1 MRSGYSVGGGTSDTK
16 EHHSFLYCSSAAVNA
31 GTIETLLGL

>member
-1 MRSGYSVGGGTSDTK
+1 MRGRYSVSSGTLDAK
-16 EHHSFLYCSSAAVNA
+16 EYHSFLCCSSAAVNA